1 MENQNDAMVDMDM
14 VEAVHADMLKDAK
27 VMVIMM
33 LASLQSANPEK
44 NQKAIT
50 EAIDFCA
57 DTIAHKI
64 AFQYA
69 IRKGAKCLDNEAVQ
83 TSVTNG
89 KKSMLGF
96 SIMSQACEVH
106 QNLREH
112 LRPFFRD
119 MWEKLSAHK
128 SDNLNRF
135 N

>member
-1 MENQNDAMVDMDM
+1 MENENDTVVDMEM
-14 VEAVHADMLKDAK
+14 LQAVHTDMLKDAK
-27 VMVIMM
+27 VMLIMM
-33 LASLQSANPEK
+33 LSSLREADPEK
-44 NQKAIT
+44 NKQAIT

-69 IRKGAKCLDNEAVQ
+69 IRKGAEALELNVDAV
-83 TSVTNG
+83 SNG

-112 LRPFFRD
+112 LKPFFREQWD
-119 MWEKLSAHK
+119 KLSAK
-128 SDNLNRF
+128 QAGNLNRL